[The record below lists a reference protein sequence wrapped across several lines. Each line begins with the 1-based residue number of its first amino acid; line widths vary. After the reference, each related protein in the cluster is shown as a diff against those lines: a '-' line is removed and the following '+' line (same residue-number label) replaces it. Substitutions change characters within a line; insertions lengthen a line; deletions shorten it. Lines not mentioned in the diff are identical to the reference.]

1 MRLKSV
7 VFVRGMR
14 GGKEIRANV
23 STSGSTLLLRNFG
36 KRQRIPRLS
45 PACRVTFCPAVLAN
59 MLVNQQMTKSDSTA
73 ASNPLLVQ
81 LVNTEV
87 IRAAEKKWWDQRP
100 YQYRVSR
107 NHFRN
112 RFQPVL
118 MIIWVDPLAS
128 KRTLWMGYH
137 RTKPAS
143 QCASM
148 V

>member
-7 VFVRGMR
+7 VFVRWMR
-14 GGKEIRANV
+14 GGKEIWTNV

-36 KRQRIPRLS
+36 KRQRIPH
-45 PACRVTFCPAVLAN
+45 RVLTFCPAVLAN

-81 LVNTEV
+81 LVNIEV

-100 YQYRVSR
+100 YQYKVSR

-112 RFQPVL
+112 RFQSVL